1 MTTLLMEYA
10 VSPIGNFFV
19 DIANGLRVTFE
30 IAGRS
35 RAAAELTRQGYHKE
49 AKALRAQAEELV
61 PTTKKSKAKATASVA
76 G

>member
-1 MTTLLMEYA
+1 MGVMTTLLMEYA

-35 RAAAELTRQGYHKE
+35 RAAAEMTRLGYHKE
-49 AKALRAQAEELV
+49 AKALMMEIKEIRGEE
-61 PTTKKSKAKATASVA
+61 
-76 G
+76 